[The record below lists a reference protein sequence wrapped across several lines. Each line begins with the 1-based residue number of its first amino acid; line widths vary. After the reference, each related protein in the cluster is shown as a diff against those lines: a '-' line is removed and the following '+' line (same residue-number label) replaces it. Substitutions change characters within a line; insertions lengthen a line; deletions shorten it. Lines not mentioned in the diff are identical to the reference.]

1 MRRQA
6 IRNLIGTLVAFVILA
21 ALTFAVIFGEYTL
34 DLFKAH
40 KAGG

>member
-6 IRNLIGTLVAFVILA
+6 LKDLMGTLIAFAVLA
-21 ALTFAVIFGEYTL
+21 FLTFVVIFGEYAL

-40 KAGG
+40 KAG